1 MTERAPQTPPS
12 IVLVAESDV
21 LVRMTISAY
30 LRDCGYRVVE
40 AATGAEALVI
50 LKGSQVPV
58 DIVLAEADLD
68 GNGGGFALSQWV
80 RSNRPKTEVIL
91 AGNAEAATNA
101 AGDICDKGPMLA
113 RPYEPQ
119 AALDLIK
126 RLLAARSEPG

>member
-80 RSNRPKTEVIL
+80 RSNRPKN
-91 AGNAEAATNA
+91 GSHPRRQ
-101 AGDICDKGPMLA
+101 C
-113 RPYEPQ
+113 
-119 AALDLIK
+119 
-126 RLLAARSEPG
+126 